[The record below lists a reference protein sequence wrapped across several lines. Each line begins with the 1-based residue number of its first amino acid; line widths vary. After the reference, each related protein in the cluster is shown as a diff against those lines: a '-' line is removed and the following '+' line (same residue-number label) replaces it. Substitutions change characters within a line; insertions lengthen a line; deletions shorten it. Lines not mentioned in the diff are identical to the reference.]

1 MSFQKILQ
9 MFFNPMGNMGGFGQ
23 GGFGQG
29 AFDGGQNPFGGG
41 QSSGGSPR
49 PKRESKP
56 PKGTPASRLI
66 KSLLITLI
74 FGAIYFYVEI
84 PPINIHAPETYWFLF
99 WLCLVYSVSRI
110 VLNGFRAE
118 TPGEYLAYTKK
129 NLRVPFFILIAMVI
143 VVAIGVVSGL
153 VIFRTQAYSSLL
165 KTETGDFTEEVAEI
179 SFDQIPMLDED
190 SANKLTNRKLGELS
204 DLVSQFTVSTSTAQ
218 INYKGKPV
226 RVTYLNYG
234 NIFKWFAN
242 QREGIPAYMIVD
254 MVTQDVKVARLDQGI
269 RISPSEYLNRDLN
282 RYLRLHYPTKM
293 FNDVNFEN
301 GTPYWVAS
309 VIDKTIG
316 LFGGADVKGAVIL
329 NAVTG
334 ESQYYDV
341 ADVPTW
347 VDRVNSA
354 SLVIEQ
360 YNYYGKYHNGFWNS
374 LFGQSGCTATTTGYN
389 YIAQNDD
396 VWLYTGVTSI
406 TGDRGNIGFILVNQ
420 RTKESK
426 YYSCAGAEEFS
437 AMESA
442 EGAVQQY
449 KYSATF
455 PLLLNI
461 SDQPTYFMALKD
473 DGGLVKMYAMVN
485 VQQYQIVATGSTVE
499 DCQDNYHTMLI
510 KNKLIDDDGT
520 GKSSGTEAS
529 QSVTGAI
536 TEIRSANMNGDTFF
550 FFRLEGGDAYYTI
563 NAREYPLAVILNT
576 GDRVTIT
583 YSPAEGSILS
593 ADSIAREGQEPEKA
607 VKTQAQEETESQVSD
622 ETFESVK
629 ILES

>member
-1 MSFQKILQ
+1 MSLQKILQ
-9 MFFNPMGNMGGFGQ
+9 MLFNPMGMGGFGQ
-23 GGFGQG
+23 GGFGQQQG
-29 AFDGGQNPFGGG
+29 PFENPFGGQQNAG
-41 QSSGGSPR
+41 PR
-49 PKRESKP
+49 PKKPPKP
-56 PKGTPASRLI
+56 PKGTKGSRLF

-74 FGAIYFYVEI
+74 FGAIYFYIEI
-84 PPINIHAPETYWFLF
+84 PAINIHAPETYWFVF
-99 WLCLVYSVSRI
+99 WLCVVYSISMMI
-110 VLNGFRAE
+110 LNGFRAE

-129 NLRVPFFILIAMVI
+129 NLRVPFFIVAAMVVI
-143 VVAIGVVSGL
+143 VAVGVVSGL
-153 VIFRTQAYSSLL
+153 VIFRTSAYSSLL
-165 KTETGDFTEEVAEI
+165 KTETGDFAQEVAEI

-190 SANKLTNRKLGELS
+190 SASRLTNRKLGELS
-204 DLVSQFTVSTSTAQ
+204 DLVSQFTVSPTTAQ

-242 QREGIPAYMIVD
+242 QKEGIPAYMAVD
-254 MVTQDVKVARLDQGI
+254 MVTQDVKVVRLEKGI
-269 RISPSEYLNRDLN
+269 RISPSEYLNRDLD
-282 RYLRLHYPTKM
+282 RYLRFHYPTKM
-293 FNDVNFEN
+293 FNDVNFEIDED

-309 VIDKTIG
+309 VVDKTIG
-316 LFGGADVKGAVIL
+316 LFNGADVKGAVLL

-334 ESQYYDV
+334 ESKYYDV
-341 ADVPTW
+341 SKVPTW

-360 YNYYGKYHNGFWNS
+360 YNYYGKYHKGFWNS
-374 LFGQSGCTATTTGYN
+374 LFGQSGCTATTSGYN

-426 YYSCAGAEEFS
+426 YYACAGAEETS

-442 EGAVQQY
+442 QGAVQQY
-449 KYSATF
+449 KYTSTF

-473 DGGLVKMYAMVN
+473 DSGLVKMYAMVN

-499 DCQDNYHTMLI
+499 DCQENYHTMMM
-510 KNKLIDDDGT
+510 KNKLIENDGS
-520 GKSSGTEAS
+520 GSSSGETKTIS
-529 QSVTGAI
+529 GAI
-536 TEIRSANMNGDTFF
+536 AELRSANMNGDTFYF
-550 FFRLEGGDAYYTI
+550 IRLADGKVYYTI

-583 YSPAEGSILS
+583 YTQDEGDILS
-593 ADSIAREGQEPEKA
+593 AQSIAREGEKPVSQNIIPDDQTQETQD
-607 VKTQAQEETESQVSD
+607 VTQGNTQAA
-622 ETFESVK
+622 
-629 ILES
+629 